1 MSISGKWRTEQSVAF
16 PIGSAKN
23 NPISLEG
30 SSGSEMV
37 KQDNGGVD
45 GNRTHDPLLAKQVL

>member
-1 MSISGKWRTEQSVAF
+1 MSGKWRTEQSVAF